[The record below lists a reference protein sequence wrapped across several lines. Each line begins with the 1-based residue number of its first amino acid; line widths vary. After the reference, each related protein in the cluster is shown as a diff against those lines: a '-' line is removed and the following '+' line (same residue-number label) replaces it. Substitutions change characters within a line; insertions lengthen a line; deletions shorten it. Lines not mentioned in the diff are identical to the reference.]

1 MVEASPEMSR
11 DWDVVVVGTGIGGAT
26 VGRELASRG
35 LRVLFLEKGGRVGP
49 DPAPAELKTAETRL
63 AHGWWP
69 YEVSQQRSDGK
80 CDRFFA
86 PLGCAVGGSSI
97 HYAAALER
105 MAASDFERLDLA
117 PGRSATWPV
126 SFQEFEQF
134 YAAAESVYGIG
145 QDSLQRRAPSLSA
158 WDLALA
164 EAMRRNNLR
173 PERLKVAMRYDEH
186 CMECIG
192 RVCPRDCKADAR
204 TTCLEPALREAGCA
218 MLQQCDVQ
226 SLDADRS
233 GVRALRARYRNQTVE
248 IRARAYVLAAG
259 AFQSPQILLRSRS
272 SEWPRGLANGSDQV
286 GRNLMF
292 HALHIYGI
300 WSPRRL
306 DRNARQKKAL
316 SIRDFYL
323 HEGRRLGYVQSM
335 GLDAGRG
342 DVAAYLKD
350 WLRRRGLRNELL
362 LRALV
367 KVPAHLGALFLGNA
381 GIFAAMT
388 EDDPHPENR
397 VVLDA
402 AAPDG
407 ARFTYT
413 ISADLRRRA
422 DALCAL
428 FAQHIKPWRLLRLS
442 PELEMNY
449 GHPCGTCRFGDD
461 PATSVLNRDCRA
473 HDLDNLYV
481 VDASFMPRSG
491 AVNPSLTIAANA
503 LRVAPVIA
511 KELRSHRAR
520 RAEDGEVRAATGTDR
535 SP

>member
-1 MVEASPEMSR
+1 MVETSPEISR
-11 DWDVVVVGTGIGGAT
+11 DWDVIVVGTGIGGAT
-26 VGRELASRG
+26 VGRALASRG
-35 LRVLFLEKGGRVGP
+35 LRVLFLEKGEQVAS
-49 DPAPAELKTAETRL
+49 DAAPAELRTPEARL
-63 AHGWWP
+63 ARGWWP
-69 YEVSQQRSDGK
+69 YEVSQQRADGR

-105 MAASDFERLDLA
+105 MAASDFARLDLA
-117 PGRSATWPV
+117 QGRSVAWPV
-126 SFQEFEQF
+126 SFGEFEEY
-134 YAAAESVYGIG
+134 YAAAESLYGID
-145 QDSLQRRAPSLSA
+145 QDALKNRAPPLSA
-158 WDLALA
+158 WDLALCDT
-164 EAMRRNNLR
+164 MRRNNLR
-173 PERLKVAMRYDEH
+173 PERLKVAMRYDEQ

-192 RVCPRDCKADAR
+192 RVCPRGCKADAR

-218 MLQQCDVQ
+218 LLQQCEVQ
-226 SLDADRS
+226 CLDANRR
-233 GVRALRARYRNQTVE
+233 GVRAVRVRYRNETIE

-259 AFQSPQILLRSRS
+259 AFQSPQILLRSGS
-272 SEWPRGLANGSDQV
+272 SDWPRGLANNSNQV

-292 HALHIYGI
+292 HGLNIYGI
-300 WSPRRL
+300 WARRRL
-306 DRNARQKKAL
+306 DRNTRQKKAL
-316 SIRDFYL
+316 SIRDFYV
-323 HEGRRLGYVQSM
+323 HDGSRLGYVQSM

-342 DVAAYLKD
+342 DVASYLKD

-362 LRALV
+362 LSALV
-367 KVPAHLGALFLGNA
+367 KLPAHLGAAFLGNA

-397 VVLDA
+397 VMLDA
-402 AAPDG
+402 AEPGG
-407 ARFTYT
+407 ARFIYT

-428 FAQHIKPWRLLRLS
+428 FARHIKPWRLLRLS

-511 KELRSHRAR
+511 NQLASQRAG
-520 RAEDGEVRAATGTDR
+520 RAEGTEA
-535 SP
+535 